1 MTKNARHFAQI
12 QRILCGQV
20 RGRLEP
26 VAYLS
31 AADILGAIYL
41 REPRCSQQILCLG
54 IGSAYTP
61 AALDQW
67 AFLGDICDHFT
78 QYRGSRPHLTVY
90 DPQFRAADKA
100 FLRRQQ
106 AHLPEE
112 NYVRTG
118 LESIDCMQC
127 GAYELREP
135 TFVYMPHCPKDMYE
149 ALLRAN
155 WHMDRLA
162 QLVLCGN
169 ELSMYM
175 TDMAA
180 YPCIERIGV
189 CVCVC
194 VSARMKGVTNEHDRR
209 RY

>member
-1 MTKNARHFAQI
+1 
-12 QRILCGQV
+12 
-20 RGRLEP
+20 
-26 VAYLS
+26 
-31 AADILGAIYL
+31 
-41 REPRCSQQILCLG
+41 
-54 IGSAYTP
+54 
-61 AALDQW
+61 
-67 AFLGDICDHFT
+67 
-78 QYRGSRPHLTVY
+78 
-90 DPQFRAADKA
+90 
-100 FLRRQQ
+100 
-106 AHLPEE
+106 
-112 NYVRTG
+112 
-118 LESIDCMQC
+118 MQC

-194 VSARMKGVTNEHDRR
+194 VCVRTHEGGG
-209 RY
+209 